1 MARKVRKS
9 RHLWRRYSQI
19 RLVTWA
25 FTTGAGG
32 GNRTLTV
39 SLGTAQVMGLDDMS
53 TPGGPT
59 GPNSSPSQQAQT
71 SASTDGAAQPGN
83 AAIQLTSAVGPD
95 SRNVLVRGSRFGANE
110 EVVLSVDGTQ
120 AKRLQTDSSGAFT
133 ASLTV
138 PFSKSSFIV
147 RADGG
152 RVTGRPVG
160 LSRSRATRSAGR
172 QTAASAP
179 LAIWS
184 HRRQGHDMSTV
195 PFGEHQ

>member
-1 MARKVRKS
+1 
-9 RHLWRRYSQI
+9 
-19 RLVTWA
+19 
-25 FTTGAGG
+25 
-32 GNRTLTV
+32 
-39 SLGTAQVMGLDDMS
+39 MGLDDMS

-152 RVTGRPVG
+152 T
-160 LSRSRATRSAGR
+160 SNRSASG
-172 QTAASAP
+172 
-179 LAIWS
+179 
-184 HRRQGHDMSTV
+184 TV
-195 PFGEHQ
+195 TF